1 MASSNAEG
9 DGVTRRRLLAT
20 AVGTALGSMPAWK
33 AVSAWAEVQA
43 ETRTALMVLV
53 RAYARVPTNVIDPDS
68 ADVTLSRPA
77 SEAQAARVVAAV
89 KYLRANQQFS
99 EALDAGPR
107 AVLVALRTALIPG
120 QPRPLTLSDMERSRT
135 AAMATIAARAAEN
148 YVAQLPRDPDRA
160 AAAYF
165 TDRAAPPVDSKQ
177 PALET
182 IRAGEANADGSA
194 VVMASQLAATVAA
207 PPQPRSEYGI
217 VEEA

>member
-1 MASSNAEG
+1 
-9 DGVTRRRLLAT
+9 LLAT
-20 AVGTALGSMPAWK
+20 AAGTALGSMPAWK

-89 KYLRANQQFS
+89 NYLRANEQFLR
-99 EALDAGPR
+99 ALDAGPI
-107 AVLVALRTALIPG
+107 AVLAALRTALIPG
-120 QPRPLTLSDMERSRT
+120 QLRALTLSDMERSRA
-135 AAMATIAARAAEN
+135 AAMATIAARAADN
-148 YVAQLPRDPDRA
+148 YVARLPSDPDRA

-165 TDRAAPPVDSKQ
+165 TDRDAPPTDSTR

-182 IRAGEANADGSA
+182 VRAGAANAIGSA

-217 VEEA
+217 VQEA